1 MTPDAAVLKAKEIAS
16 RVLAPA
22 AAQNDK
28 AGRFSSE
35 AIESLGQSALLGL
48 MLPVGLGGSGLGP
61 RTFAA
66 VVAAIAEV
74 DASVAMVYLMHVL
87 GAATILAARPS
98 TAQAVV
104 PILKEIAA
112 GRHLSTL
119 AFSEA
124 GSRSHFWT
132 PVSRAR
138 RNGKGVLITA
148 KKSWVTSAGHAQS
161 YVVSSL
167 APEGMGPT
175 DSTLYLV
182 PAETGGLSVAG
193 PWDGLGL
200 RANASAPIALDNCEV
215 PSNFQLT
222 EDCAGFQAMLNVVLP
237 LFNLG
242 SASVAMGLCRAAVA
256 ATISHL
262 KNARFEHLGQSLG
275 ESLPTL
281 RAQLATMQIEA
292 DGLSARV
299 DDLIGHLE
307 KPSDTTMLR
316 VLETKAAAG
325 DIAISVTSTAMR
337 VCGGAAFSK
346 HMNIERLFRDAHA
359 GAVMAPTGDV
369 LREFIAK
376 ALLGMPLF

>member
-1 MTPDAAVLKAKEIAS
+1 MNHDTALANAKEIAD

-22 AAQNDK
+22 ARQNDK
-28 AGRFSSE
+28 EGRFSTE
-35 AIESLGQSALLGL
+35 AVEALGQAGFLGL
-48 MLPVGLGGSGLGP
+48 MLPAEFGGSALGP
-61 RTFAA
+61 RSFAA
-66 VVAAIAEV
+66 VTATLAEA
-74 DASVAMVYLMHVL
+74 DASVAMVYLMHIC
-87 GAATILAARPS
+87 AAAGIAAARPS
-98 TAQAVV
+98 ANVAPT
-104 PILKEIAA
+104 LKEIAA
-112 GRHLSTL
+112 GRALSTL

-138 RNGKGVLITA
+138 RNGAGVSITA
-148 KKSWVTSAGHAQS
+148 KKSWVTSAGHAHS

-167 APEGMGPT
+167 APQGAGPT

-182 PAETGGLSVAG
+182 PAGARGLAVAG

-200 RANASAPIALDNCEV
+200 RANASAPMTLDDCAV
-215 PSNFQLT
+215 PSELQLT
-222 EDCAGFQAMLNVVLP
+222 EDGAGFQAMMDVTLP

-242 SASVAMGLCRAAVA
+242 SSAVALGLCRAAVA
-256 ATISHL
+256 ATAAHL
-262 KNARFEHLGQSLG
+262 KSARFEHLGQSLG

-281 RAQLATMQIEA
+281 RAQLATMQIDA

-299 DDLIGHLE
+299 DDLVDHLE
-307 KPSDTTMLR
+307 RPREATLLR

-325 DIAISVTSTAMR
+325 DVAIAVTSTAMR

-346 HMNIERLFRDAHA
+346 HTVIERLFRDAHA

-369 LREFIAK
+369 LREFIAR
-376 ALLGMPLF
+376 AVLGMPLF